1 MKIFNYLK
9 SLIGI
14 NLPREPEKGIQVVQS
29 QETPEQ
35 KKEIPEQIV
44 SKQTNST
51 EKTERLLTV
60 SQAAKDHGVTRQAIF
75 FAIKMK
81 RLNACKE
88 NDTWLIT
95 ESDLK
100 EYFDNKYSRSKSR
113 VEGELIFDKSKGFY
127 SISEAADFL
136 GKNTN
141 HIYYLVRMGKLKT
154 HRQGSAIVIQ
164 DIELYKY
171 AEFVGKKTE
180 KTLCNG

>member
-14 NLPREPEKGIQVVQS
+14 NSPLEPEKNAPKTQS
-29 QETPEQ
+29 
-35 KKEIPEQIV
+35 KEISEHDVPKI
-44 SKQTNST
+44 TNST

-60 SQAAKDHGVTRQAIF
+60 SQAAKNHEVTRQAIF

-81 RLNACKE
+81 RLNATKE
-88 NDTWLIT
+88 NDTWLIA

-100 EYFDNKYSRSKSR
+100 EYFDNKYCRSKSR
-113 VEGELIFDKSKGFY
+113 KEGTLIFDKSKGFY
-127 SISEAADFL
+127 SIVEAANFL

-141 HIYYLVRMGKLKT
+141 HIYYLVRVGKLKS

-164 DIELYKY
+164 DIELHNY
-171 AEFVGKKTE
+171 AEFINKKSE
-180 KTLCNG
+180 KNMTVV

>member
-14 NLPREPEKGIQVVQS
+14 SLPCETEKCSKVVQI
-29 QETPEQ
+29 QEVPEQ
-35 KKEIPEQIV
+35 KEEVAEQLV
-44 SKQTNST
+44 SKIAKNK
-51 EKTERLLTV
+51 EKTERLLTI

-81 RLNACKE
+81 RLNASKE

-100 EYFDNKYSRSKSR
+100 EYFENKYSRSKSR
-113 VEGELIFDKSKGFY
+113 VDGELIFDKSKGFY

-141 HIYYLVRMGKLKT
+141 HIYYLVRMGKIQT
-154 HRQGSAIVIQ
+154 HRKGTSIVIQ
-164 DIELYKY
+164 DFDLYKY
-171 AEFVGKKTE
+171 AQSHDKNE
-180 KTLCNG
+180 